1 MKKLIGYYNYTVIL
15 TYIGFAFGLVGIAA
29 ALCWGYTT
37 FSVVCLLLAGLCD
50 AFDGKIASTMKR
62 TPEEKAFG
70 IQIDSL
76 CDLISFGILPAAICY
91 AEGAQ
96 GIICCIVLVLYVLCG
111 LIRLSYYN
119 VSEISRQA
127 SESTPRVEYSGLPIT
142 SASIIFP
149 IAYLLGFT
157 VFNDIH
163 EYLYIFYTIVAFITA
178 VLFVTPIRVK
188 KLMTFGILVLV
199 GVGVVCGVIILILN
213 S

>member
-1 MKKLIGYYNYTVIL
+1 MRFIGFYDYTVLL
-15 TYIGFAFGLVGIAA
+15 TYLSLVSAIVGILQASKGNLLFA
-29 ALCWGYTT
+29 VLCII
-37 FSVVCLLLAGLCD
+37 FSGTCD
-50 AFDGKIASTMKR
+50 MFDGIVARSKQGRSEDQKN
-62 TPEEKAFG
+62 FG

-76 CDLISFGILPAAICY
+76 CDLISFGVLPAAICY
-91 AEGAQ
+91 AEGAK

-199 GVGVVCGVIILILN
+199 GVGVVCGVIILIIN